1 MNLLGN
7 NADLSVVTATA
18 AAVKRSVPTEAS
30 DCAASNLSSSAVI
43 SATGQSTRATAT
55 AIPWKGS
62 GFPVQEINNNN
73 IGSKRNF
80 QRTMLAMNNSGS
92 RSNENCIIEREM
104 AFTGNGNNMNANLV
118 HHQHNMQQQQ
128 QQQHMQSMDDI
139 SDLRPNSLNNILK
152 NNIISGGND
161 SLMTDINNNSSNDLN
176 LSDDQLCNGNVSPRA
191 ELLLIKI

>member
-128 QQQHMQSMDDI
+128 QQHMQSMDDI